1 MSKMRYVYSLALN
14 LLKTLCFCTL
24 TRLSLYIFGD
34 QICDS
39 HWFQNALYLLGK
51 HLKLF
56 YVFSLHFG
64 D

>member
-1 MSKMRYVYSLALN
+1 MSKMTCLFFCFEIVESVMRLFSYS
-14 LLKTLCFCTL
+14 FV
-24 TRLSLYIFGD
+24 SLHFGD

-39 HWFQNALYLLGK
+39 HWSQTVLYLLGK

-56 YVFSLHFG
+56 YLFSLHFG

>member
-1 MSKMRYVYSLALN
+1 MRLFSYS
-14 LLKTLCFCTL
+14 FV
-24 TRLSLYIFGD
+24 SLHFGD

-39 HWFQNALYLLGK
+39 HWSQTALYLLGK